1 MWEVLLAE
9 LAGIPRTCSPSYL
22 KDSNGYFN
30 CEVIWDANDAIS
42 SVGEFSMNPSTGVA
56 PELTLYPHPVTSTL
70 FEAKQLQTSG
80 QGYHWIRFNFIVS
93 WLAPVKQTRVFIME
107 APAGF
112 NVTLSD
118 LISAAMGGN
127 EFGEPFWM
135 VQRIV
140 NSVVGV
146 FDTTV
151 WAVRDEVRNI
161 EMLQMPP
168 DRKPSPNYRYMH
180 DLARHAIHVSESLD
194 VSLETIGSIIR
205 HHDGILK
212 ARSDRISARVGKT
225 IHSRL
230 QFMEN
235 ILHSLRSR
243 SDSNQQRL
251 LNEIQLA
258 FHTVAQYDSNIS
270 VEITQADSTA
280 MRTVAFVTLS
290 ALPATF
296 VSSIFSMSFF
306 NFDTTSGFISDK
318 FWMFWAI
325 TIPLTIGISVFC
337 TYSRIVPSFGLAR
350 TVPV

>member
-1 MWEVLLAE
+1 
-9 LAGIPRTCSPSYL
+9 
-22 KDSNGYFN
+22 
-30 CEVIWDANDAIS
+30 
-42 SVGEFSMNPSTGVA
+42 
-56 PELTLYPHPVTSTL
+56 
-70 FEAKQLQTSG
+70 
-80 QGYHWIRFNFIVS
+80 
-93 WLAPVKQTRVFIME
+93 ME
-107 APAGF
+107 APTGF
-112 NVTLSD
+112 NATLSD
-118 LISAAMGGN
+118 LISDAMSGS
-127 EFGEPFWM
+127 EFEDPFWIVEKM
-135 VQRIV
+135 V

-168 DRKPSPNYRYMH
+168 DRKPSPNYRSMH

-194 VSLETIGSIIR
+194 VSLETVGSMIR
-205 HHDGILK
+205 NHDGLLK
-212 ARSDRISARVGKT
+212 ARSDRTSARVGKT

-243 SDSNQQRL
+243 SSSNQQRL

-258 FHTVAQYDSNIS
+258 FHTVAQYDSKTSI
-270 VEITQADSTA
+270 EITQSDSTA

-290 ALPATF
+290 ALPAMF

-306 NFDTTSGFISDK
+306 NFDSDATSGFISDK
-318 FWMFWAI
+318 FWIFWAI

-337 TYSRIVPSFGLAR
+337 AYSHILPSLGLTRRVPS
-350 TVPV
+350 